1 MAIKRPTHMR
11 TKTIGKGDPLRNGVE
26 KALSDISRIAAQ
38 FNQRYNLGPS
48 KTEVTA
54 KDVRLAY
61 QNMDPMAKLKKMDQM
76 GVDQWDRQL
85 DKLYGG
91 NNESI

>member
-1 MAIKRPTHMR
+1 MAIKRPTNRH
-11 TKTIGKGDPLRNGVE
+11 TKTIGKGDPLRDGVE
-26 KALSDISRIAAQ
+26 KALTDISKISAQ

-76 GVDQWDRQL
+76 GVDQWNAHLDR
-85 DKLYGG
+85 LYQ
-91 NNESI
+91 NP